1 MDLSTRTLARRIAAR
16 VLVAA
21 LVFVTLLFVS
31 IRIASA
37 AGAEIIPSIGITKA
51 VHGGDNA
58 QAQIYGGLA
67 VRAPVLPGLKV
78 EVGAAYRSEK
88 RDADALQ
95 VRMWPVTGSLWLQ
108 PLPILY
114 AGGGVGWYHT
124 TLDYAAPLESL
135 SHTTEQF
142 GVHLGGGL
150 EVPLGPAALDLNG
163 RYVFMKTQR
172 SQLPPAEFDPDFW
185 TTTLGLAIKF

>member
-1 MDLSTRTLARRIAAR
+1 

-31 IRIASA
+31 IRMASA
-37 AGAEIIPSIGITKA
+37 AGAEIIPSIGITRSA
-51 VHGGDNA
+51 HGGNNA
-58 QAQIYGGLA
+58 EAQVYGGLA
-67 VRAPVLPGLKV
+67 VRAPLLPGLKV

-88 RDADALQ
+88 QDAGALQ

-124 TLDYAAPLESL
+124 TLDYAAPLQSL
-135 SHTTEQF
+135 NHTSEQF

-172 SQLPPAEFDPDFW
+172 SELPPAEWNPDFW

>member
-1 MDLSTRTLARRIAAR
+1 MNLSTKTLARRIAAR

-31 IRIASA
+31 IRLASA
-37 AGAEIIPSIGITKA
+37 AEIIPSIGITKA
-51 VHGGDNA
+51 VHDDDA
-58 QAQIYGGLA
+58 QSKIYGGLA
-67 VRAPVLPGLKV
+67 VRAPLLPALKV
-78 EVGAAYRSEK
+78 EVGAAYRTEE
-88 RDADALQ
+88 RAAGALD
-95 VRMWPVTGSLWLQ
+95 VRMWPVTASLWLQ

-124 TLDYAAPLESL
+124 TLDYAAPLESQ

-150 EVPLGPAALDLNG
+150 EVPFGPAALDLNG
-163 RYVFMKTQR
+163 RYVFMNTQR
-172 SQLPPAEFDPDFW
+172 SQLPPAQWDPDFW